1 MAKQNDRKTSNDKKV
16 KKSIFK
22 DERIRF
28 TIGLFTVLL
37 SLYLVIAFFSYM
49 FTWKVDQSFEW
60 QSIFSSASVR
70 VDNIAGKVGASFAAQ
85 FMNRWFG
92 LSSFAVPFV
101 VLIAG
106 LRLLKIRLLPLR
118 RTFYRSLVGMILL
131 SLVLGYLFEDARGYL
146 GSGLGGAHG
155 LYVSLWL
162 NAFVG
167 KAGTAFLPVSYT
179 HLTLPTKRIV

>member
-37 SLYLVIAFFSYM
+37 SLYLAIAFFSYM

-85 FMNRWFG
+85 FMNRWYG
-92 LSSFAVPFV
+92 LSSNAVPFIE
-101 VLIAG
+101 LIAR
-106 LRLLKIRLLPLR
+106 LRILKHRLQPLR
-118 RTFYRSLVGMILL
+118 RPY
-131 SLVLGYLFEDARGYL
+131 
-146 GSGLGGAHG
+146 
-155 LYVSLWL
+155 
-162 NAFVG
+162 
-167 KAGTAFLPVSYT
+167 
-179 HLTLPTKRIV
+179 